1 MADLESK
8 LRPLAE
14 SLLAP
19 GESMLGTC
27 VATQQKTFKGWMV
40 AIVVAPDRLVI
51 QKLTRKF
58 EADGEPLSLPPERI
72 AKTRFGAG
80 GGLGADPSALV
91 LDQVASM
98 LVLETTDGE
107 KLKLR
112 MMDGGGGGLGKLGG
126 GEVQRQG
133 VAALAEWFGGH
144 PES

>member
-8 LRPLAE
+8 LRPVAE

-19 GESMLGTC
+19 GETLLGTC

-40 AIVVAPDRLVI
+40 AIVVTPDRLLL

-58 EADGEPLSLPPERI
+58 EADVEATAVTREQI
-72 AKTRFGAG
+72 AKARFGAG
-80 GGLGADPSALV
+80 GGMGADPSALV

-112 MMDGGGGGLGKLGG
+112 MMDGGKLGG
-126 GEVQRQG
+126 GAIQEQG
-133 VAALAEWFGGH
+133 VKALAGWFVGGGLDGG
-144 PES
+144 

>member
-8 LRPLAE
+8 LRPVAE

-19 GESMLGTC
+19 GETLLGTC

-40 AIVVAPDRLVI
+40 TIAVTPDRLVL

-58 EADGEPLSLPPERI
+58 EADGEATAVTREQISK
-72 AKTRFGAG
+72 ARFGAG
-80 GGLGADPSALV
+80 GGMGADPSALV

-112 MMDGGGGGLGKLGG
+112 MMD
-126 GEVQRQG
+126 
-133 VAALAEWFGGH
+133 
-144 PES
+144 